1 MVVRLSTGA
10 LLEPKDDDVALQL
23 IEHGATLVKEKE
35 DKKEDAPKEKKSKTS

>member
-23 IEHGATLVKEKE
+23 IEHGATLVKEE
-35 DKKEDAPKEKKSKTS
+35 PKKDEAPKKKKAEATS